1 MSIGIIGMMC
11 LPHRV
16 SLVLE
21 VEGLPVNWASI
32 TVPRRSGSCPLCRAH
47 QKGPVALQA
56 AVKQWLFKARSHPEI
71 LTDGTKDS
79 SKDTDKDKS
88 MDYKEQQSNKQKLRE
103 ENNKRVARSY
113 NLTGA
118 SNHKSDASSRP
129 PKSKPNH
136 LRIVKD

>member
-1 MSIGIIGMMC
+1 MIC

-32 TVPRRSGSCPLCRAH
+32 TVPKHSGSCPLCRAH
-47 QKGPVALQA
+47 RKGPVALQA
-56 AVKQWLFKARSHPEI
+56 AVKQWIFKARSHPEI

-79 SKDTDKDKS
+79 SDSSDKDKS
-88 MDYKEQQSNKQKLRE
+88 MNFEEQQSNKQRLRE

-113 NLTGA
+113 NLA
-118 SNHKSDASSRP
+118 SPSKHKSDASSRP
-129 PKSKPNH
+129 QKKPNH
-136 LRIVKD
+136 LRVVKDE

>member
-1 MSIGIIGMMC
+1 MIC

-32 TVPRRSGSCPLCRAH
+32 TLPKGSGSCPLCRAH
-47 QKGPVALQA
+47 KKGPIALQA

-79 SKDTDKDKS
+79 SKDADKDNS
-88 MDYKEQQSNKQKLRE
+88 MDYEEQQSNKQRLRE

-113 NLTGA
+113 NLTNPNRKAGT
-118 SNHKSDASSRP
+118 DSRP

-136 LRIVKD
+136 LRVVKDE

>member
-1 MSIGIIGMMC
+1 MIC

-32 TVPRRSGSCPLCRAH
+32 TLPKGSGSCPLCRAH
-47 QKGPVALQA
+47 RKGPIALQA

-79 SKDTDKDKS
+79 SKDADKDTS
-88 MDYKEQQSNKQKLRE
+88 MDYKEQQSNKQRLRE

-113 NLTGA
+113 NLVGP
-118 SNHKSDASSRP
+118 SNQKANANSRP
-129 PKSKPNH
+129 QKKPNH
-136 LRIVKD
+136 LRIVKDE